1 MCVCVCQAHRG
12 LFAGLLL
19 LVLTLVA
26 VSCYFVVRQ
35 NAFNAASSE
44 RHQLY
49 ASFITYC
56 TQLSVLAV
64 STSAVVI
71 AAAKFRQLRFVPSAD
86 VDCPSVRSS
95 IMLETS
101 LLIAALTAVALLE
114 CFRAVS
120 AVISFTSSDDADVV
134 VVGVLAVAT
143 STLSFI
149 EASVQ
154 TVFIVDALR
163 RVVRSTGQQRRKPG
177 RTLVTFLLLANVSLF
192 VLTLFEV
199 ERPENVA
206 IHSAVCGSMAWYTIE
221 RAAFP
226 LTIFYRFHSV
236 ICLSNIWNSAYT
248 LSKEK

>member
-1 MCVCVCQAHRG
+1 MCQAHRG

-86 VDCPSVRSS
+86 VDCPSARSS

-120 AVISFTSSDDADVV
+120 AVISFTSSSDDADVV

-192 VLTLFEV
+192 VVTLFEV
-199 ERPENVA
+199 ERPENIA
-206 IHSAVCGSMAWYTIE
+206 IHSAVCGSMAWYIIE

-226 LTIFYRFHSV
+226 LSIFYRFHSV

-248 LSKEK
+248 LSREK

>member
-1 MCVCVCQAHRG
+1 LQAHRG
-12 LFAGLLL
+12 LFGGLLL

-26 VSCYFVVRQ
+26 ISCYFVVGR
-35 NAFNAASSE
+35 NAFNSAPRSD
-44 RHQLY
+44 HQQLY

-71 AAAKFRQLRFVPSAD
+71 AAAKFRQLRFVPSSIEAD
-86 VDCPSVRSS
+86 SYRPSVT
-95 IMLETS
+95 LETS
-101 LLIAALTAVALLE
+101 LLIAALAAVALLE

-120 AVISFTSSDDADVV
+120 AVISFTSSADDADVV

-143 STLSFI
+143 SALSFV

-163 RVVRSTGQQRRKPG
+163 RVVRSMGQHRRKPG

-192 VLTLFEV
+192 VVTVFEV
-199 ERPENVA
+199 ERPEKVA
-206 IHSAVCGSMAWYTIE
+206 IHSAVCGDIAWYIVE

-226 LTIFYRFHSV
+226 ITIFYRFHSV
-236 ICLSNIWNSAYT
+236 ICLSNIWTSAYMLT
-248 LSKEK
+248 TNK

>member
-1 MCVCVCQAHRG
+1 M
-12 LFAGLLL
+12 LL

-35 NAFNAASSE
+35 NSFNSAGSD

-56 TQLSVLAV
+56 TQLALLAV

-71 AAAKFRQLRFVPSAD
+71 AAAKFRQLRFVPSTD
-86 VDCPSVRSS
+86 VDSPRPSIVLESS
-95 IMLETS
+95 LM
-101 LLIAALTAVALLE
+101 IAALAAVALLE

-120 AVISFTSSDDADVV
+120 AVISFTTESGDADVV

-143 STLSFI
+143 SVSSFI
-149 EASVQ
+149 QASVQ
-154 TVFIVDALR
+154 TVFVVDALR
-163 RVVRSTGQQRRKPG
+163 RVVRTTGQERRKPG
-177 RTLVTFLLLANVSLF
+177 RTLVTFLLLANLSLF
-192 VLTLFEV
+192 VVTVFEV
-199 ERPENVA
+199 ERPENVTV
-206 IHSAVCGSMAWYTIE
+206 HSAVCGAMAWYIVE

-226 LTIFYRFHSV
+226 LAVFYRFHSV

-248 LSKEK
+248 LLREK